1 MKRSDSEIKAAVLR
15 ELAWDTR
22 VDETDVGVEV
32 DAGVVT
38 LSGTVGSWAKKTA
51 ALQAARRVAGVLD
64 VANDVLVKI
73 PGLGKPTDTEIA
85 HAVRT
90 ALSWDVLVPD
100 SNIRSTVA
108 NHWVSLDGAVNSY
121 AEREDAE
128 RAVRNLKGVRGI
140 TNRIEVVPPEVASE
154 AVRTAV
160 EEALGRHAAREARHI
175 RLEILDGRVT
185 LSGAVD
191 SWAERQAIISAATG
205 TRGVR
210 RVEDHLRVEP

>member
-1 MKRSDSEIKAAVLR
+1 MRRSDSEIKAAVLR

-22 VDETDVGVEV
+22 VDETGVGVEV

-38 LSGTVGSWAKKTA
+38 LSGAVGSWAKKTA
-51 ALQAARRVAGVLD
+51 ALHAARRVAGVLD

-73 PGLGKPTDTEIA
+73 PGIGIPSDTEVA

-100 SNIRSTVA
+100 AHIRSTVA
-108 NHWVSLDGAVNSY
+108 NHWVSLDGAVDSW

-140 TNRIEVVPPEVASE
+140 SNRIEVVPPEMAAE
-154 AVRTAV
+154 AVRAAV
-160 EEALGRHAAREARHI
+160 AGALERHAQREAQRVL
-175 RLEILDGRVT
+175 LEVKDGSVSLT
-185 LSGAVD
+185 GGVD
-191 SWAERQAIISAATG
+191 SWSERQAIVDAVKG

-210 RVEDHLRVEP
+210 RVEDHLRIEP